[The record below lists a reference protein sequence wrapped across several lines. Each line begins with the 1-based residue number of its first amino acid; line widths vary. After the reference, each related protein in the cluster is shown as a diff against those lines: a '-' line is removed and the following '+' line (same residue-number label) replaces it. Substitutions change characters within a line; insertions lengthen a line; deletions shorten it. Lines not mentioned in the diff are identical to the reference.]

1 MDLVKEMGDSL
12 RNMASEAL
20 IRYGDYP
27 RRGGLLTVTVILS
40 QLKEVK
46 KVKDYYSAFS
56 EITARNDKVENEIEA
71 GIEKLADASA
81 AVPTL
86 L

>member
-40 QLKEVK
+40 QLKE
-46 KVKDYYSAFS
+46 
-56 EITARNDKVENEIEA
+56 
-71 GIEKLADASA
+71 
-81 AVPTL
+81 
-86 L
+86 

>member
-1 MDLVKEMGDSL
+1 M
-12 RNMASEAL
+12 
-20 IRYGDYP
+20 
-27 RRGGLLTVTVILS
+27 
-40 QLKEVK
+40 K